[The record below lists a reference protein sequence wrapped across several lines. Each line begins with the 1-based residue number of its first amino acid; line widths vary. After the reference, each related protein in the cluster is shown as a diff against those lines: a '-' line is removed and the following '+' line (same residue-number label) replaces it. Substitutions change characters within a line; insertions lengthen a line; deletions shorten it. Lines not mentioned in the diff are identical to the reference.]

1 MISYLLSAIPSE
13 PQVNSSSSSE
23 SDFSIVLNRLKDHS
37 RTSTAVSSQLSDVP
51 QGNWPNEIGVNSATQ
66 I

>member
-1 MISYLLSAIPSE
+1 MISYSVSAIPSE
-13 PQVNSSSSSE
+13 PQVNSSSFSE
-23 SDFSIVLNRLKDHS
+23 SDFSIASNRLKDHS

-51 QGNWPNEIGVNSATQ
+51 RGNWPNEIGVNSATE

>member
-1 MISYLLSAIPSE
+1 MISYLLSAVPNE
-13 PQVNSSSSSE
+13 PQVNSSGSSE
-23 SDFSIVLNRLKDHS
+23 SDFSIASNRLKDHS

-51 QGNWPNEIGVNSATQ
+51 QGNWPNEIGDNSATE